1 MTNTLE
7 TFWRAE
13 LRYTRRRLAFAWW
26 LDRVLPAQAILALL
40 LALSGFLVKGLPGRW
55 EIWGTFLSWSG
66 TALFFLLTLMAAWYA
81 RRRLPGEMQLV
92 AHLDNQLRLNCAL
105 VSAWEGRGDW
115 PALPDRLG
123 EGRSWDWRRI
133 FAPLLA
139 SAILLSALAWSPAR
153 PLPLFHGSPPT
164 RQIPMAMQEAQRLIE
179 IAESK
184 PELDQKAVAA
194 LKQRSDEML
203 KQPQDSWYSDSFLE
217 AAENLR
223 KGVEVQLAQQA
234 AAAKTFGQAIHSS
247 LEIAAAL
254 DAMEGMPLTPEAKDA
269 LEKFRDKLN
278 ASAKEALDQ
287 LAASGLPASPEL
299 LKKLQDL
306 ALDKL
311 SSELSADDLAHLK
324 NALQNLADLAPTDLG
339 VLDFDGG
346 DGKGDAS
353 EWENEEGDLLAMLGL
368 QKDGQDGQGKGQ
380 GKGEGGVG
388 RGPGDG
394 GDPLGDERERF
405 KANSPFHLKGG
416 KAGQDPGI
424 IIKSSKRAPEVDKKA
439 WKGQTDGGKA
449 VAGDGGSDAE
459 NSDLLPEEAQL
470 LKKFYK

>member
-1 MTNTLE
+1 MSNTLE
-7 TFWRAE
+7 HSWRAE

-40 LALSGFLVKGLPGRW
+40 LALSGFLIKGLPGRW
-55 EIWGTFLSWSG
+55 ELWGQALSVAG
-66 TALFFLLTLMAAWYA
+66 LGLFLLISCAAAWYA
-81 RRRLPGEMQLV
+81 HRRLPAEMPLV
-92 AHLDNQLRLNCAL
+92 AHLDHQLGLNCAL

-115 PALPDRLG
+115 PPLPDRLG

-164 RQIPMAMQEAQRLIE
+164 RQIPMAMQEAQSLIE
-179 IAESK
+179 TAEAK

-223 KGVEVQLAQQA
+223 KGVEVQLAQQG

-254 DAMEGMPLTPEAKDA
+254 DAMEDMPLTPEAKDA

-311 SSELSADDLAHLK
+311 SSELSADDLANLK
-324 NALQNLADLAPTDLG
+324 NALQNLADLAPADLG

-353 EWENEEGDLLAMLGL
+353 PWENEEGDLLAMLGL
-368 QKDGQDGQGKGQ
+368 YKDGQDGQAN
-380 GKGEGGVG
+380 GEGGVS

-394 GDPLGDERERF
+394 GEPLGDERERL
-405 KANSPFHLKGG
+405 KVQSPFHLKGG

-439 WKGQTDGGKA
+439 WKGQTDGGQA